1 LGAPGT
7 GKTTF
12 CFALQQFL
20 EQLKRT
26 HALINLDPANENM
39 EYKVDYFKSNFQ
51 CDIDIQGLIT
61 LNEIMDKLQLGPN
74 GAMIYAMEFLEENI
88 NYLEEKILERKDC
101 KYFIFDLPGQVELYS
116 NHESLKKV
124 L

>member
-88 NYLEEKILERKDC
+88 NYLE
-101 KYFIFDLPGQVELYS
+101 
-116 NHESLKKV
+116 
-124 L
+124 